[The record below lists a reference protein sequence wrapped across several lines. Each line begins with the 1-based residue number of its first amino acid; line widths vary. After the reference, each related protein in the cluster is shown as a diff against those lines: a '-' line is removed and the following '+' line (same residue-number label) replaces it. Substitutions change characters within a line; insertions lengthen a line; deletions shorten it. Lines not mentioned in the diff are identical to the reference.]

1 MPSFLS
7 HESAVFEMSCAKVAA
22 TTGGEGEN
30 NKLLP
35 EMLIKYEMKE
45 MKRWREQGTGLLSS
59 HLLMRISTEG
69 LRAAECAEPDHPI
82 LYIIMP

>member
-45 MKRWREQGTGLLSS
+45 MTRWRE
-59 HLLMRISTEG
+59 MKETE
-69 LRAAECAEPDHPI
+69 RAGHRSPVLPSANEN
-82 LYIIMP
+82 